1 MQKMDTKKILK
12 AESSAWLAANQRAK
26 SAETGAEKWYS
37 GGKPTTRETIAR
49 INDVSAGDK
58 TTFNNLYSKF
68 LTAQDTKGS
77 IYYNPYAKATNSK
90 AIDGLAGLGVDVSGG
105 ITQDFLDQYAGLRN
119 YDRTASGYSPLA
131 PTKSSTPEQN
141 AAYYFNQLQ
150 DAEPTTKAAEQEWAQ
165 MQKELT
171 YWANRGLSDE
181 EAIAKL
187 DWKNYKTLAK
197 MDEKKSTGDA
207 LILNRPVGYSSDAMY
222 GTLWAARNNGGT
234 GNALADMAN
243 SARGVGNVYKRDAF
257 AEDQRN
263 PASKNYNPYTR
274 ATIDSALI
282 NLGVDKIDDEW
293 LAANRSMLATDQAD
307 LYRDLY
313 EINEDTK
320 VAQAEYA
327 LLQKNV
333 DRWLK
338 AGYSAEDIARV
349 FEEDADNEYGTLK
362 KMDEARL
369 LGKPYALG
377 DAVNYR
383 WEDVYEYA
391 RQKRAELDAP
401 IDVQAE
407 ARKEEYIN
415 KNGSLTSGDTRETT
429 ITPRIVAEPESPKEI
444 EEAADKWLEI
454 PQEYDNPLDAMD
466 ARIALEQAG
475 ETEQAETGASK
486 LPEGAKVMA
495 GAGAS
500 DVVFTSTNQTRAD
513 EIDATLAN
521 IEAELDGLPEGEY
534 KAALEQQKRELEAEK
549 ISLQGARTNEMRDDL
564 GADPIDPPE
573 NGYNPPKADSEA
585 AVTPDGGTN
594 RVDKIDETLAN
605 IEAGLVDLPDGEYKN
620 ALEQQKRELEA
631 ERISLQGD
639 AANKM
644 LVEEKTDLQLD
655 TKIADYQTVSQ
666 QIADLES
673 TTEVDP
679 EVLADID
686 AQREELKQEL
696 ANNQIDKAMYDKLMK
711 RVDERLA
718 FWQETAEE
726 ENRPEREK
734 LTAEKDRLE
743 GELLDVIRSGDATRQ
758 EKISAAKT
766 IGAWDAAAKYQF
778 DAIKEKLS
786 ANAEYSKF
794 LEANGGAQ
802 AAAEVLC
809 SYVLAGEDLKN
820 LENLDEA
827 TRGALVE
834 YQNFCTEALGMYEDK
849 ELYSFLDA
857 ALGGALKSTKYNEG
871 VGWFNTILNGVGM
884 GAAQFDDVLADV
896 VGTAITAYGYMVEGS
911 EWLCE
916 QLGLGKA
923 NTSEKYKQAGTAVSS
938 YYDKQYAKIDQ
949 YLLDNASTLEYFVA
963 RGTGEGVKIAGE
975 VVAGKAGVSLV
986 QKASKTLQTSL
997 EALKLE
1003 RVVKA
1008 ASQLPFVAESGAGTL
1023 MDTYEQTGDI
1033 LRSTVA
1039 GAASA
1044 MATMSTADLGV
1055 LSQMDEVGAPF
1066 VQSVID
1072 KVAAVPGSGAASAL
1086 KRWGIAG
1093 MQFFGNLAKT
1103 GGGEGLQEVIEYAL
1117 SEPVVYAMQEGK
1129 SFFSRNLKEIG
1140 AEAAGNF
1147 IWGAISSFGST
1158 MQTMPSYARSVV
1170 AAEGMMN
1177 NGKLTPK
1184 DVVTLIEAYQA
1195 DLNDPVIV
1203 SEMEK
1208 NAEQDAVEVQTG
1220 LLIAQ
1225 DTGLQSLIEA
1235 SEDAKEA
1242 AVQAVASAEAAAA
1255 ALDEA
1260 QSAVQENPSP
1270 ETAQAYKEALADQ
1283 TQAAAKAE
1291 QATAQSDQAAQK
1303 AAEGLAQKR
1312 SEAKS
1317 MIDLIQQSL
1326 AEQRK
1331 ELRDAAQQEENL
1343 DLMDTSTG
1351 VVGYTDKEIANLSS
1365 PKGFVEGGEMSFS
1378 DFVKS
1383 SVRKAFDGVRNF
1395 YLGKLSNNLVSS
1407 VEATTGID
1415 LKGFSLMIRNDEIV
1429 HMLSEHGK
1437 GKETRENQWP
1447 VTEGDIERISEVFNN
1462 PDSIVESK
1470 KKDYAGRKALEFTKK
1485 LPDGRK
1491 VVVTGVAT
1499 GSKTLAIDTMYV
1511 FDGTKKESPST
1522 PDAAEAT
1529 NGITPEAS
1537 RELTLNASSIARAPG
1552 DVNTSVSDSIGIIPP
1567 TNAPTTEQPSGAR
1580 PEAQRQFGSQTAQRS
1595 EAIHEETKRWLYD
1608 HSGYVTDSNKAQ
1620 VTRAIDRIETN
1631 GYTATLAEWLSKDLY
1646 KMNNA
1651 DDQAMGVT
1659 LMGIAAHQGDTGS
1672 EVAIADKY
1680 NQLGTMAGQSLQAR
1694 KIFNRLTP
1702 LGAMAY
1708 VQKQVARLNE
1718 EMATR
1723 GTGITIEVPTEI
1735 LERISK
1741 AETGEAR
1748 QSAVDDAIRHIAE
1761 QVPPTWGDRLNAWR
1775 YLSMLGNPRTHIRNV
1790 LGNAVFMPI
1799 VSAKN
1804 KIAAAMETVAQE
1816 AGWIDER
1823 TKTLDKIDQKY
1834 KEFARNDASDM
1845 ADWLSG
1851 EAKYDDKTKIDRSRR
1866 SFGTSFAGKLLQ
1878 KAVDKN
1884 SELLGKED
1892 MLFKNMYYKEALA
1905 GYLQANNLDPNNLTE
1920 AQLDKAREYAYN
1932 EALKATY
1939 QDASEF
1945 VKALNKFAGSS
1956 KGAKL
1961 FVEGV
1966 LPFKKTPVNILK
1978 RGIEYSPVGLLN
1990 TIYKWGKSCKGKG
2003 EMTGVQFIDGLAAG
2017 LTGTAA
2023 MGLGMLLSS
2032 LGFIKGNL
2040 GDNKEDD
2047 FWSLLGRQEYS
2058 VEIGGVSYTVDWM
2071 TPIAMPVLAGAA
2083 LREYS
2088 SESGWNA
2095 NTISKAIMATAEP
2108 IFNLSMLDG
2117 VNSMI
2122 ESAQY
2127 AEENGVTSVAVTAAT
2142 GFLGQFIPT
2151 ILGQLT
2157 RIADPVRRTIATSDE
2172 SPIPKDLQY
2181 FVGQVL
2187 NKSILWSDLNEPYI
2201 NTWGE
2206 QEVTDNVFLR
2216 IFENMFS
2223 PGYISKVDPD
2233 ETEQA
2238 LLALAKETG
2247 DDVYP
2252 TQASKSF
2259 TVAGQKIK
2267 LSPKEY
2273 TEFKTYVGQTKKSLL
2288 DEMVALPEFADLS
2301 SKYKAKI
2308 VEDVYK
2314 YAAQTG
2320 KHRMNDGY
2328 EMDKWIATAYEEG
2341 SAAESLLSRVHK
2353 EQADDEVDL
2362 LIADVGKSIMAG
2374 DFEALDSQI
2383 WLLKENGLS
2392 NTKIRNR
2399 IKDAVKDDYLKAWL
2413 DNDVELCSRIAD
2425 TLLRLGVG
2433 FKYSEI
2439 EKWNEKE

>member
-1 MQKMDTKKILK
+1 MSEMKPRLFSQSYEDAKKRQT
-12 AESSAWLAANQRAK
+12 AAP
-26 SAETGAEKWYS
+26 SPSTKWYS
-37 GGKPTTRETIAR
+37 GSKPTARETIAR
-49 INDVSAGDK
+49 IHTVADGDK
-58 TTFNNLYSKF
+58 DTFNNLYSKF
-68 LTAQDTKGS
+68 LTAQSTKGS
-77 IYYNPYAKATNSK
+77 TYYNPYTKATNSK
-90 AIDGLAGLGVDVSGG
+90 AIDGLAGLGIDVSGG

-150 DAEPTTKAAEQEWAQ
+150 DAEPTTQAAEQEWAQ

-171 YWANRGLSDE
+171 YWANRGLSDK

-349 FEEDADNEYGTLK
+349 FQEDADNEYSTLK

-377 DAVNYR
+377 DAVSYR

-429 ITPRIVAEPESPKEI
+429 IVPQIVAEPESPKEI
-444 EEAADKWLEI
+444 EEAADKWLEL

-466 ARIALEQAG
+466 ARIALEQA
-475 ETEQAETGASK
+475 EEPEQAGTGASK
-486 LPEGAKVMA
+486 LPEGAKVVA

-500 DVVFTSTNQTRAD
+500 DVVFTSTNQTRTD

-534 KAALEQQKRELEAEK
+534 KASLEQQKRELEAEK
-549 ISLQGARTNEMRDDL
+549 IGLQAVSAPEPVKEEKPDL
-564 GADPIDPPE
+564 QVDAKIGGYQAISQQVDELNVSTAVDPEIL
-573 NGYNPPKADSEA
+573 SE
-585 AVTPDGGTN
+585 
-594 RVDKIDETLAN
+594 
-605 IEAGLVDLPDGEYKN
+605 IEAQR
-620 ALEQQKRELEA
+620 LELQRELEA
-631 ERISLQGD
+631 GE
-639 AANKM
+639 
-644 LVEEKTDLQLD
+644 
-655 TKIADYQTVSQ
+655 
-666 QIADLES
+666 
-673 TTEVDP
+673 
-679 EVLADID
+679 ID
-686 AQREELKQEL
+686 RV
-696 ANNQIDKAMYDKLMK
+696 MFDKLMK
-711 RVDERLA
+711 RTDERLA
-718 FWQETAEE
+718 FWQDTAEE
-726 ENRPEREK
+726 ANRPEREK

-758 EKISAAKT
+758 EKISAAKA

-916 QLGLGKA
+916 QLGLGRA

-949 YLLDNASTLEYFVA
+949 YLLNNASTLEYFVA

-1023 MDTYEQTGDI
+1023 MDTYEQTGNI

-1103 GGGEGLQEVIEYAL
+1103 GGGEGLQEVIEYAMA
-1117 SEPVVYAMQEGK
+1117 EPVVYAMQEGK

-1177 NGKLTPK
+1177 NGKLTPQ

-1208 NAEQDAVEVQTG
+1208 NAEQDAVEVQAG

-1225 DTGLQSLIEA
+1225 DTSLQSLIEA

-1242 AVQAVASAEAAAA
+1242 AVQAAASAEAAAA
-1255 ALDEA
+1255 ALAET

-1291 QATAQSDQAAQK
+1291 QATAQSDKAAQK
-1303 AAEGLAQKR
+1303 AAEGLVQKR

-1331 ELRDAAQQEENL
+1331 ELRDAARQEESL
-1343 DLMDTSTG
+1343 DLMDTSMG
-1351 VVGYTDKEIANLSS
+1351 DTDKE
-1365 PKGFVEGGEMSFS
+1365 
-1378 DFVKS
+1378 
-1383 SVRKAFDGVRNF
+1383 
-1395 YLGKLSNNLVSS
+1395 
-1407 VEATTGID
+1407 
-1415 LKGFSLMIRNDEIV
+1415 
-1429 HMLSEHGK
+1429 
-1437 GKETRENQWP
+1437 
-1447 VTEGDIERISEVFNN
+1447 
-1462 PDSIVESK
+1462 
-1470 KKDYAGRKALEFTKK
+1470 LE
-1485 LPDGRK
+1485 
-1491 VVVTGVAT
+1491 
-1499 GSKTLAIDTMYV
+1499 
-1511 FDGTKKESPST
+1511 GTKKESPST

-1537 RELTLNASSIARAPG
+1537 RELTLNASSIAHAPG
-1552 DVNTSVSDSIGIIPP
+1552 DVNTIVPDNNGIIPP

-1718 EMATR
+1718 EMAAR

-1748 QSAVDDAIRHIAE
+1748 QSAVGDAIRHIAE

-1775 YLSMLGNPRTHIRNV
+1775 YLSMLGNFRTHIRNV

-1799 VSAKN
+1799 ISAKN
-1804 KIAAAMETVAQE
+1804 KIAAAMEAVAQE

-1892 MLFKNMYYKEALA
+1892 MIFKNMYYKEALA

-2238 LLALAKETG
+2238 LLALAKEAG

-2273 TEFKTYVGQTKKSLL
+2273 TEFKTYVGQTKKALL